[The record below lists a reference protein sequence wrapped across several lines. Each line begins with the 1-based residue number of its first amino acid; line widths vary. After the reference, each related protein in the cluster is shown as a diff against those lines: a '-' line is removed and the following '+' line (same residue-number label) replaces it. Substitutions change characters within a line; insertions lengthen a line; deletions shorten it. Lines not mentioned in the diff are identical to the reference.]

1 MKKER
6 RNFTETDISKI
17 NINVAISTDTKT
29 TSSHLDKIGGFI
41 VSIFESKIL
50 KMVGGFILSA
60 ILIIGIIALVYVKPN
75 KSDDLVIISTL
86 AEEDEWEFTP
96 ALKNSIAR
104 GEISL
109 TGITVT
115 TRGTETYLTGG
126 DSDKLAILDYHTE
139 IEDNKYPQKYS
150 DEYFEKLCREG
161 KNTYV
166 VKTLGLATEATTN
179 EGAE

>member
-6 RNFTETDISKI
+6 RNNFTETDIRNI
-17 NINVAISTDTKT
+17 NIDVAVSADTKT
-29 TSSHLDKIGGFI
+29 TSTHLDKIGGFI
-41 VSIFESKIL
+41 VSLFESKIL

-60 ILIIGIIALVYVKPN
+60 ILIIVLIANIYIKPN

-104 GEISL
+104 GEISIY
-109 TGITVT
+109 GITVT

-126 DSDKLAILDYHTE
+126 DSDKLAILDYRTE

-150 DEYFEKLCREG
+150 DEYFEKLCKEG

-166 VKTLGLATEATTN
+166 VKTLGLATEATN

>member
-6 RNFTETDISKI
+6 SNFTETDIRNI
-17 NINVAISTDTKT
+17 NIDIDVSDTDTKT
-29 TSSHLDKIGGFI
+29 TSSHLDKIGAFI
-41 VSIFESKIL
+41 ISIIGTATL
-50 KMVGGFILSA
+50 KMLGGFIFSI
-60 ILIIGIIALVYVKPN
+60 ILIIVLIANIYIKPN
-75 KSDDLVIISTL
+75 KSNDLVIISTL

-104 GEISL
+104 GEISIS
-109 TGITVT
+109 GITVT

-126 DSDKLAILDYHTE
+126 DSDKLAILNYRTE

-150 DEYFEKLCREG
+150 DEYFKQLCREG

-166 VKTLGLATEATTN
+166 VKTLGLASEATN

>member
-6 RNFTETDISKI
+6 RNFTETDIRNI
-17 NINVAISTDTKT
+17 NIDVNVSDVDTKKT
-29 TSSHLDKIGGFI
+29 DKFDKIGAFI
-41 VSIFESKIL
+41 VSIHDTKIL
-50 KMVGGFILSA
+50 KILGGFIFSI
-60 ILIIGIIALVYVKPN
+60 ILLIGIIALVYVKPN

-104 GEISL
+104 GEISIS
-109 TGITVT
+109 GITVT
-115 TRGTETYLTGG
+115 TCGTETYLTGG
-126 DSDKLAILDYHTE
+126 DSDKLVILNYRTE

-166 VKTLGLATEATTN
+166 VKTLGLATEATN